1 MAADSLS
8 KKIDTFINEKYIPL
22 DQKVKI
28 VLAVVL
34 IALPIGLFVYFSY
47 MPNIEKIKKLETK
60 KVSLAAEVKKA
71 EKVAR
76 NLKKYQDELVAA
88 QKHFEAIAVVLP
100 KSKEIPN
107 LLRNISDLG
116 KGAGL
121 DFVSF
126 QPGGEVP
133 RDFYAEIPVN
143 ISIRGPYHN
152 LGYFLDQV
160 SKLDR
165 IVTVNNIK
173 MGGPKK
179 VGNEMILNSS
189 CRLLTY
195 RYTGKS
201 LAPPPKK

>member
-1 MAADSLS
+1 MADADLS
-8 KKIDTFINEKYIPL
+8 KKIDTFITKKYIPL
-22 DQKVKI
+22 DKKIKI
-28 VLAVVL
+28 VIAVLL
-34 IALPIGLFVYFSY
+34 IAAPVGLYVYLSY
-47 MPNIEKIKKLETK
+47 MPNVETIKKMEGK
-60 KVSLAAEVKKA
+60 KVTLAAEVAKA

-100 KSKEIPN
+100 KQKEIPN

-126 QPGGEVP
+126 QPGAEIP
-133 RDFYAEIPVN
+133 KNFYAEIPVN
-143 ISIRGPYHN
+143 ISIKGPYHN
-152 LGYFLDQV
+152 VGYFLDQV

-165 IVTVNNIK
+165 IVTANNIK
-173 MGGPKK
+173 LGGPRK
-179 VGNEMILNSS
+179 VGNEMLLSSS

-201 LAPPPKK
+201 LAPPPK

>member
-1 MAADSLS
+1 MADDNLS
-8 KKIDTFINEKYIPL
+8 TKIDTFINKKYIPL
-22 DQKVKI
+22 DKKIKI
-28 VLAVVL
+28 VIAVLLV
-34 IALPIGLFVYFSY
+34 AVPIGLFVYLSY
-47 MPNIEKIKKLETK
+47 MPNVETIKKMEGK
-60 KVSLAAEVKKA
+60 KISLAAEVAKA

-76 NLKKYQDELVAA
+76 NLKKYEDELVEA

-126 QPGGEVP
+126 QPGGEKP
-133 RDFYAEIPVN
+133 KDFYAEIPVN

-152 LGYFLDQV
+152 VGYFLDQV

-165 IVTVNNIK
+165 IVTANNIK
-173 MGGPKK
+173 LGSPKK
-179 VGNEMILNSS
+179 VGNEMILSSS
-189 CRLLTY
+189 CSLLTY

-201 LAPPPKK
+201 LAPPPK